1 MSQNKPTYIGDPD
14 DVVTI
19 ARNESDHN
27 PLALGEALEYI
38 QTHYQDHSVQADELP
53 LEDKSADML
62 LWGVVLGMNL
72 ETPDE
77 IMDDGGLSSIPEN
90 QH

>member
-1 MSQNKPTYIGDPD
+1 MTEQPQYIGDPN

-27 PLALGEALEYI
+27 QDTLGEALEYI

-53 LEDKSADML
+53 LEDKSANML

-77 IMDDGGLSSIPEN
+77 IMHHGGLSSIPAN
-90 QH
+90 RH